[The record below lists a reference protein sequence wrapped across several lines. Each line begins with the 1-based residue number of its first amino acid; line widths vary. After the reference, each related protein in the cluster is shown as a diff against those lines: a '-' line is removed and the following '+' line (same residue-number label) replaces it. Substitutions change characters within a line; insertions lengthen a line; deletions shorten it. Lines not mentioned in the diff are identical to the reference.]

1 MFRDC
6 RAEPSH
12 ALGHPRRH
20 TPLTQW
26 QLDSSGALHENYYVR
41 GEAELKE
48 GGAGPGT
55 DWTCESL
62 RTRNQQCQ
70 RRSYSVDQR
79 FTWACGPLQGLRRGS
94 WLGLTVIFD
103 VSLRGFRCVVRCVMV
118 MTVRQLSVVRGGLVF
133 ARFVVSGR
141 FFVVS
146 CRMFVMFC
154 RFMMML
160 SCLL

>member
-1 MFRDC
+1 MRIITDS
-6 RAEPSH
+6 EP
-12 ALGHPRRH
+12 AVPAPFVLG
-20 TPLTQW
+20 
-26 QLDSSGALHENYYVR
+26 
-41 GEAELKE
+41 
-48 GGAGPGT
+48 
-55 DWTCESL
+55 
-62 RTRNQQCQ
+62 
-70 RRSYSVDQR
+70 
-79 FTWACGPLQGLRRGS
+79 ACGPLQGLRRGS

-118 MTVRQLSVVRGGLVF
+118 MTVRQLCVVRGGLVF